1 MVIHEVDGLLREL
14 IEAEVSNGE
23 QIEVAFDAPDKEWA
37 SRRTQPTVD
46 VYLYDVRKDVT
57 RNDFGSVVVRD
68 DEGTITG
75 RRPTPHW
82 FRLAYLVTAWTQ
94 RPEDEHRLLSSLL
107 SCFSRNESLP
117 VPEEGSLADFGAP
130 LPLAV
135 ALPPPQDRSLSDVWS
150 ALGGDLKPSIDIV
163 VIVPLVPDRI
173 DEVGPP
179 VTQEPV
185 FDIGPRDGDQLV
197 AGTRERIGGRAIPDG
212 WETTTRRRRPP
223 VRIDD
228 SS

>member
-46 VYLYDVRKDVT
+46 VYLYDVRKDVS

-68 DEGTITG
+68 DNGQISG

-107 SCFSRNESLP
+107 SCFTRNESLA
-117 VPEEGSLADFGAP
+117 VPDDGALADFGSP

-135 ALPPPQDRSLSDVWS
+135 AMPPPQDRSLSDVWS

-163 VIVPLVPDRI
+163 VIVPLIPDRV
-173 DEVGPP
+173 DQVGPS
-179 VTQEPV
+179 VTKEPV
-185 FDIGPRDGDQLV
+185 FEIGFREGSELV
-197 AGTRERIGGRAIPDG
+197 PESKESIGGRAVPDG
-212 WETTTRRRRPP
+212 WDTTRRRRPP
-223 VRIDD
+223 VRLEDMT
-228 SS
+228 

>member
-1 MVIHEVDGLLREL
+1 MAIHEVDQLLRQL

-23 QIEVAFDAPDKEWA
+23 PIEVAFDAPDKDWA

-46 VYLYDVRKDVT
+46 VYLYDVRRDTT
-57 RNDFGSVVVRD
+57 RNDFGSVPVRED
-68 DEGTITG
+68 NGTITG

-107 SCFSRNESLP
+107 QCFSRNEALP
-117 VPEEGSLADFGAP
+117 VPDEGTLADFGSP
-130 LPLAV
+130 LPLGV

-163 VIVPLVPDRI
+163 VIVPLIPDRI

-179 VTQEPV
+179 VTAEPV
-185 FDIGPRDGDQLV
+185 YDIGVRQGDALTVARDRV
-197 AGTRERIGGRAIPDG
+197 GGRPVPQG
-212 WETTTRRRRPP
+212 WDTTRRRRPP
-223 VRIDD
+223 V
-228 SS
+228 SLEELS

>member
-1 MVIHEVDGLLREL
+1 VVIHEVDGLLREL

-57 RNDFGSVVVRD
+57 RNDFGSVVVRED
-68 DEGTITG
+68 NGRISG
-75 RRPTPHW
+75 RRPTPDW

-107 SCFSRNESLP
+107 SCFTRHDSLA
-117 VPEEGSLADFGAP
+117 VPDDGALADFGSP

-163 VIVPLVPDRI
+163 VIVPLIPDRV

-179 VTQEPV
+179 VTKEPV
-185 FDIGPRDGDQLV
+185 FDIGVQEG
-197 AGTRERIGGRAIPDG
+197 GTLDPASKESFGGRDVPEEWD
-212 WETTTRRRRPP
+212 TTRRRRPP
-223 VRIDD
+223 VRLEDM
-228 SS
+228 S